1 VPASTP
7 QPEPEPEPEP
17 EPDDT
22 PAPER
27 EDEPFVAPTTPGVT
41 AGQTN
46 LPELDGMSADLQAL
60 YGNSGNMPTNTPSGN
75 LVPEMGEDDLFFS
88 GDQGTPVRSLIRGI
102 FQGEP
107 ATYIETLQDQAGFDV
122 AAMRRRLAAYK
133 ISNALQEA
141 RDRGQRLTVREE
153 QELADRL
160 SNEALLEL
168 RRLVDRN
175 RDKTSAIFIDT
186 DPQGTTEQIAG
197 GSLPILNA
205 WMRQYSHT
213 VTRSERVA
221 GPDGAERWRNVTGDI
236 YDRQGAWG
244 YLNWIFQGMAL
255 PGVAVATAA
264 AAGQE
269 IEGQGEDAEEGQRVA
284 NKLGRALR
292 TAVPGVSE
300 IPYLR
305 TLDDI
310 LRGWKTYEHINNIR
324 SGEELINYSEALGS
338 STELNVGG
346 SVIDNILGLDVE
358 PDVLRGVVSATGLAQ
373 DAESIDRMT
382 NTLRGAGFSMA
393 VALVEPDVFYL
404 GMGALGLIGK
414 VGKTAITGVKAAR
427 MSKTANVLTDTKD
440 ALQVAKKEIE
450 QSLVVEPGEL
460 RGGRPR
466 AIQDEEDITDLDAD
480 DRIGMFS
487 KVSEIIDKT
496 LRELP
501 AEVEALVKAKFASI
515 APYTAAL
522 TTATET
528 IIQAAQKAEDDFLDV
543 FDAMVFTDKETSQAV
558 RDSVQAIVIRLRT
571 IDAERQRSTIS
582 AAEKKSLNN
591 ERTRLRGLL
600 KQTVNSA
607 LKDRK
612 LKLQTNAKRPAQ
624 FEKIKI
630 SKNTQENDQRIA
642 RRSTLARQEFE
653 FVRMRA
659 LADQMIYED
668 IRTTGSVLERIVG
681 SDKLK
686 LSKEID
692 DAAKQRLSDE
702 LKTSWDAHVE
712 ARFAYMSA
720 RTVREQLQAS
730 QALMDSRN
738 AFEKASRSLVN
749 IMGADGIKTFGRLV
763 NNAEDSHK
771 TSKKA
776 LEVLITRIRR
786 AEKKGTVDKARLV
799 GAGSA
804 EEIKAGISGLSARH
818 AKEVEKVFAGGRR
831 DNRFVMTKAQ
841 LLLDSLIETVD
852 SVGSSYRGTA
862 RVLKQEGRVPTG
874 LDASV
879 FQGIIKSMATFSK
892 SGRLVIAKDQIP
904 ALINKLQVVLGKRA
918 MDNMFEQSSFLKTLR
933 GVLASDEA
941 TQAEFAP
948 DSLDNIGRQFASMSN
963 KFTQEEFAIALSGER
978 LRSNLQITEQS
989 KYAIVTTAR
998 KALNGLVRSAQAS
1011 IDPARAK
1018 YKVDNANILQTLKG
1032 TEDLLRRGLV
1042 EIERFFEAAA
1052 EATRSVEGVSQ
1063 QDALVAAAIRMADGN
1078 LLEVPEEG
1086 ARVRVAQALKV
1097 IGKPQQ
1103 SLLYNNETGT
1113 MFEQARAF
1121 FRQMMLDENATDKT
1135 SFKGIEALSRAWWP
1149 SGETINSK
1157 QSKDLLSAV
1166 LSALR
1171 DDNIDTFDKLMQRM
1185 KLRTVEIWSE
1195 RRIDSNNAAKI
1206 AQESARAHGLAIQAV
1221 LQGSALHRASERLA
1235 ADMFGFTQRT
1245 MKALL
1250 RLQNGDIQDRAGY
1263 NERFEE
1269 VIGLLNRIG
1278 FPLETVK
1285 LVNDLKEEVT
1295 AGFNMIRVNG
1305 TTDAALIPRHLF
1317 KALDDL
1323 LPEIVKQTEDFSRKA
1338 QSSLTQMIA
1347 DRIKQFWR
1355 LFRSSVTTGIIFHSP
1370 RYLVAMQSGNQ
1381 SQIFSETS
1389 VGPMTAVTNAAQVAN
1404 DLKKRGYQAVF
1415 GDFDPLNTPILGGK
1429 VQMVA
1434 RAIDRVRNQMV
1445 ERFGA
1450 NRVMGS
1456 LFGSLSNPHVAN
1468 FFDSARVPDS
1478 TAITLPDGT
1487 KVTMGFLRREALSEG
1502 VLSSYASNELMD
1514 LLVRSSE
1521 SVYNRNIYEPAG
1533 LIFGAAEGFR
1543 SDGVA
1548 GAAREAGRRASA
1560 ATKALVSDPLGYL
1573 ERRASIVADFADS
1586 LEQRQRAALFLD
1598 LVVRQGKTPREAGS
1612 IVRESLYDWGHAM
1625 TEMEAQWVNNM
1636 VLFWRYY
1643 KVSYRQAMRVLFQ
1656 GYTRGLNG
1664 ELPTS
1669 VGDAAR
1675 ALYQPGYQTMMG
1687 RQRIMGVGFQGA
1699 REVAKAHED
1708 EQERNLSELYPWW
1721 TKARGTPNI
1730 SNTPL
1735 NEAEAAVR
1743 LEQTGRNVT
1752 HLTRSMP
1759 QLTNFDNIS
1768 MLLGLF
1774 AGAVRLSQGGEIKP
1788 ELSSFFDQVV
1798 SRAPPLTKEALKGV
1812 YDAYLRDYDK
1822 TEFAPL
1828 PPRLRPTER
1837 FVLRSLGIKTFSM
1850 DGTDRAQADP
1860 DSTRRFDPA
1869 LVSLW
1874 RMMPIVATEIPYWA
1888 DPLLTSRAIAEAR
1901 VGNDAES
1908 QRLRVLGEQLRYLTS
1923 QYTGIMKEYAH
1934 NPEESRALET
1944 RMLSSGQAIRINR
1957 LERRRY
1963 RDD

>member
-1 VPASTP
+1 
-7 QPEPEPEPEP
+7 
-17 EPDDT
+17 
-22 PAPER
+22 
-27 EDEPFVAPTTPGVT
+27 
-41 AGQTN
+41 
-46 LPELDGMSADLQAL
+46 MSADLQAL
-60 YGNSGNMPTNTPSGN
+60 YGNSGNMPTTAPSGN
-75 LVPEMGEDDLFFS
+75 LVPEIGDDDLLFS
-88 GDQGTPVRSLIRGI
+88 GDQGTPVRTFMRSV

-122 AAMRRRLAAYK
+122 AGMRRRLAAYK

-160 SNEALLEL
+160 SNEALLEM

-175 RDKTSAIFIDT
+175 RDKTSAVFIDT

-205 WMRQYSHT
+205 WWRQYSHT
-213 VTRSERVA
+213 ITRAERVP
-221 GPDGAERWRNVTGDI
+221 GPDGAERWRNVTGNI

-324 SGEELINYSEALGS
+324 SGEELVNYSEALGA
-338 STELNVGG
+338 STELQSGVTMLDTLVGMETDR
-346 SVIDNILGLDVE
+346 SL
-358 PDVLRGVVSATGLAQ
+358 LRGLVRASGIAE
-373 DAESIDRMT
+373 DAESVSRLT
-382 NTLRGAGFSMA
+382 NTLRGAGFSMG

-404 GMGALGLIGK
+404 GMGGLGLIGK
-414 VGKTAITGVKAAR
+414 LGKAAATGVKVARMNKIANVSGDAAR
-427 MSKTANVLTDTKD
+427 ALEALRADIAKALLT
-440 ALQVAKKEIE
+440 
-450 QSLVVEPGEL
+450 EPGEL
-460 RGGRPR
+460 AGAAPRSRG
-466 AIQDEEDITDLDAD
+466 DVITDKSDAF
-480 DRIGMFS
+480 DRIGDFD
-487 KVSEIIDKT
+487 KVAEVIDKV
-496 LRELP
+496 LRDLP
-501 AEVEALVKAKFASI
+501 AEVEALLKAKFASI
-515 APYTAAL
+515 APYTAPL
-522 TTATET
+522 STATET
-528 IIQAAQKAEDDFLDV
+528 VIQAAQKAEKDFFEV
-543 FDAMVFTDKETSQAV
+543 FDAMVFAEAEAGSGVGEAV
-558 RDSVQAIVIRLRT
+558 RGIMMRLQT
-571 IDAERQRSTIS
+571 IDAERQRTAIT
-582 AAEKKSLNN
+582 AAEKKKLNN
-591 ERTRLRGLL
+591 ERTRLRGILR
-600 KQTVNSA
+600 QTVDSA
-607 LKDRK
+607 LKDRT
-612 LKLQTNAKRPAQ
+612 LKLQTDDRRPAQ
-624 FEKIKI
+624 FEKIRI
-630 SKNTQENDQRIA
+630 TANTQNNEQRIA
-642 RRSTLARQEFE
+642 RRSSLARQEFE

-659 LADQMIYED
+659 LADRMIYED
-668 IRTTGSVLERIVG
+668 IRTTGSVLERMVG

-686 LSKEID
+686 LSKEV
-692 DAAKQRLSDE
+692 SDE
-702 LKTSWDAHVE
+702 VKQQLADQLQEAWNAHVE

-720 RTVREQLQAS
+720 RTVQEQLRAS
-730 QALMDSRN
+730 QTLMDSRD
-738 AFEKASRSLVN
+738 AFQKASRSLVTT
-749 IMGADGIKTFGRLV
+749 MGADGIKTFGRLV
-763 NNAEDSHK
+763 DSAKDSHD

-776 LEVLITRIRR
+776 LQALVERIKL
-786 AEKKGTVDKARLV
+786 AERNGTVDKAQLV
-799 GAGSA
+799 RTGSA
-804 EEIKAGISGLSARH
+804 EDLEAGIKGLLNRH
-818 AKEVEKVFAGGRR
+818 AKEVEKVFFSNRR
-831 DNRFVMTKAQ
+831 DNRFAMTKAQ
-841 LLLDSLIETVD
+841 VLVDSLVETLDSVA
-852 SVGSSYRGTA
+852 SSYRGTA
-862 RVLKQEGRVPTG
+862 RVLRREGKVPRG
-874 LDASV
+874 VDASA
-879 FQGIIKSMATFSK
+879 FQDIIKSVATFSK

-904 ALINKLQVVLGKRA
+904 VLLNKLETVLGKQA
-918 MDNMFEQSSFLKTLR
+918 MDNMTLQSSFLKTLR

-948 DSLDNIGRQFASMSN
+948 NSLDNIGRQFASMSD
-963 KFTQEEFAIALSGER
+963 KFAQRDFAIALAGER
-978 LRSNLQITEQS
+978 LRRDLQITEQS
-989 KYAIVTTAR
+989 KSAIVTTAR
-998 KALNGLVRSAQAS
+998 RTLNDIVRSVEAS
-1011 IDPARAK
+1011 INPARAK
-1018 YKVDNANILQTLKG
+1018 YRVDNADILQTLKG
-1032 TEDLLRRGLV
+1032 TEDFLRRGLV

-1052 EATRSVEGVSQ
+1052 EATRPVEGVSQ
-1063 QDALVAAAIRMADGN
+1063 RDALVAAAIRMADGDFI
-1078 LLEVPEEG
+1078 EIAEDAGGP
-1086 ARVRVAQALKV
+1086 RSRVAQALGV
-1097 IGKPQQ
+1097 IGKPRQ
-1103 SLLYNNETGT
+1103 SLLYSEETGT
-1113 MFEQARAF
+1113 MFQQARAF
-1121 FRQMMLDENATDKT
+1121 FLQMLMDENATDKT
-1135 SFKGIEALSRAWWP
+1135 GFKGIEALARAWWP
-1149 SGETINSK
+1149 SGEMLKPEDSK
-1157 QSKDLLSAV
+1157 KLLNAV
-1166 LSALR
+1166 LRALR
-1171 DDNIDTFDKLMQRM
+1171 DENIDTFDRLMQQM
-1185 KLRTVEIWSE
+1185 KSDTIRIWSD
-1195 RRIDSNNAAKI
+1195 RFGDRQNAAKI
-1206 AQESARAHGLAIQAV
+1206 GQEAARAHGLAIQAL

-1235 ADMFGFTQRT
+1235 ADMFGFTPRT

-1278 FPLETVK
+1278 FPMETVN

-1317 KALDDL
+1317 KALDEL

-1370 RYLVAMQSGNQ
+1370 RYLVAMQAGNQ

-1415 GDFDPLNTPILGGK
+1415 GDFDPLNTPMLGGK

-1434 RAIDRVRNQMV
+1434 QAIDRVRNQMV

-1468 FFDSARVPDS
+1468 FFDSARVPDN
-1478 TAITLPDGT
+1478 TVIALPDGT

-1521 SVYNRNIYEPAG
+1521 SVYNRNIYEPGG
-1533 LIFGAAEGFR
+1533 LIFGAVEGFR
-1543 SDGVA
+1543 DDGVA
-1548 GAAREAGRRASA
+1548 GAAREAGRRTSA
-1560 ATKALVSDPLGYL
+1560 ATQALMSDPLGYL

-1598 LVVRQGKTPREAGS
+1598 LVVRQGKTPREAGE

-1625 TEMEAQWVNNM
+1625 TEMETQWVNNM

-1656 GYTRGLNG
+1656 GYTRTVDG
-1664 ELPTS
+1664 ELPAS
-1669 VGDAAR
+1669 AGEAAR

-1687 RQRIMGVGFQGA
+1687 RQRIMGVGFQGV
-1699 REVAKAHED
+1699 REAQQSPED

-1774 AGAVRLSQGGEIKP
+1774 AGAVRLSQGGEVKP

-1798 SRAPPLTKEALKGV
+1798 TRAPPFTKEALKGV

-1837 FVLRSLGIKTFSM
+1837 FALRSLGIQTFSM

-1860 DSTRRFDPA
+1860 DSTRRYDPA
-1869 LVSLW
+1869 LVALW
-1874 RMMPIVATEIPYWA
+1874 RMMPIVATEIPYWM
-1888 DPLLTSRAIAEAR
+1888 DPLLTSRGIAEAR
-1901 VGNDAES
+1901 VGNGAES
-1908 QRLRVLGEQLRYLTS
+1908 QRLKVLGEQLRYLTS
-1923 QYTGIMKEYAH
+1923 QYTGMMKEYAH